1 LPKLLCF
8 DVVQQVLETYT
19 ISASFSK
26 SFVVDCSLSHLTAYI
41 LYDSSTAILTLE
53 IQSSTR
59 RMMVTVTVVR
69 VETSTQCG
77 VVVRYIEIQCVSKKP
92 DRYD

>member
-1 LPKLLCF
+1 
-8 DVVQQVLETYT
+8 
-19 ISASFSK
+19 
-26 SFVVDCSLSHLTAYI
+26 
-41 LYDSSTAILTLE
+41 
-53 IQSSTR
+53 
-59 RMMVTVTVVR
+59 MMVTVTVVR